1 MGINFTNIDYNYL
14 RSYLKD
20 MSYVPGTKVPISAS
34 YKITYMLQ
42 TLSINEGNIP
52 FDIFEIISEAS
63 KMGVLLSFDIT
74 AEDKIWLLT
83 VDEKGTYKYI
93 FPVETKFTGKSIQED
108 NSAVTSIGKYTV
120 IYGKVDNILSI
131 YAIDESNNELL
142 MEYYPKE
149 VLDNDFLNQNNIS
162 GNCFKDDSKEKLF
175 NDKEL
180 EDLRAWVVLNELR
193 V

>member
-1 MGINFTNIDYNYL
+1 MGINFTSIDYNYL

-20 MSYVPGTKVPISAS
+20 MSYVHGTKVPISAS

-52 FDIFEIISEAS
+52 FDIFEIISEIS
-63 KMGVLLSFDIT
+63 RMGALLSFDIT

-108 NSAVTSIGKYTV
+108 NSAITYIGKYTIV
-120 IYGKVDNILSI
+120 YGRLNNTLSI
-131 YAIDESNNELL
+131 YAIDESKNELL

-149 VLDNDFLNQNNIS
+149 VLDNNFLNQNNIP

>member
-1 MGINFTNIDYNYL
+1 MGINFTSIDYNYL

-52 FDIFEIISEAS
+52 FDIFEIISEIS
-63 KMGVLLSFDIT
+63 RMGALLSFGIT

-108 NSAVTSIGKYTV
+108 NSAITYIGKYTIV
-120 IYGKVDNILSI
+120 YGRIDNTLSI
-131 YAIDESNNELL
+131 YAIDESKNELL

-149 VLDNDFLNQNNIS
+149 VLDNNFLNQNNIS

>member
-1 MGINFTNIDYNYL
+1 MGINFTSIDYNYL

-63 KMGVLLSFDIT
+63 KMGALLSFGIT

-83 VDEKGTYKYI
+83 VDEKGAYKYI

-108 NSAVTSIGKYTV
+108 NSAITYIGKYTIV
-120 IYGKVDNILSI
+120 YGRTDNTLSI
-131 YAIDESNNELL
+131 YAIDESKNELL

>member
-1 MGINFTNIDYNYL
+1 MGINFTSIDYNYL

-20 MSYVPGTKVPISAS
+20 MSYVPRTKVPISAS

-52 FDIFEIISEAS
+52 FDIFEIISEIS
-63 KMGVLLSFDIT
+63 RMGALLSFDIT

-108 NSAVTSIGKYTV
+108 NSAITYIGKYTIV
-120 IYGKVDNILSI
+120 YGRLNNTLSI
-131 YAIDESNNELL
+131 YAIDESKNELL

-149 VLDNDFLNQNNIS
+149 VLDNNFLNQNNIP

>member
-1 MGINFTNIDYNYL
+1 MGINFTSIDYNYL
-14 RSYLKD
+14 RSYFKD
-20 MSYVPGTKVPISAS
+20 MSYVPGTKVPISVS

-42 TLSINEGNIP
+42 TLIINEGNIP
-52 FDIFEIISEAS
+52 FDIFEIISEVS
-63 KMGVLLSFDIT
+63 KMGALLSFDIT

-93 FPVETKFTGKSIQED
+93 FPVETKFIGKFIQED

-120 IYGKVDNILSI
+120 IYGKVDNTLSI
-131 YAIDESNNELL
+131 YAIDESNNELF

-149 VLDNDFLNQNNIS
+149 VLDNNFLNQNNIF
-162 GNCFKDDSKEKLF
+162 GNCFKNCFKEKLF

-180 EDLRAWVVLNELR
+180 EDLRVWVVLNELR

>member
-1 MGINFTNIDYNYL
+1 MGINFTSIDYNYL

-52 FDIFEIISEAS
+52 FDIFEIISEIS
-63 KMGVLLSFDIT
+63 RMGALLSFDIT

-108 NSAVTSIGKYTV
+108 NSAITYIGKYTIV
-120 IYGKVDNILSI
+120 YGRLNNTLSI
-131 YAIDESNNELL
+131 YAIDESKNELL

-149 VLDNDFLNQNNIS
+149 VLDNNFLNQNNIP